1 MNLVENVL
9 VKIKA
14 PNFGERTPH
23 WREVFGIKK
32 PGPNFQRIIQND
44 MNRFCNQPHPPEMPP
59 TQQPP
64 QQEASEPTPAALDI
78 GDSVYFEVMNCC
90 IFTSRE
96 FMFRL
101 KKDAIMAK

>member
-1 MNLVENVL
+1 MILKTSVL
-9 VKIKA
+9 NIIDKIKA

-23 WREVFGIKK
+23 WREVFGINK

-64 QQEASEPTPAALDI
+64 QQEASEPTPDALDI
-78 GDSVYFEVMNCC
+78 GDSVYFEVMND
-90 IFTSRE
+90 SY
-96 FMFRL
+96 
-101 KKDAIMAK
+101 DAYAN